1 LLNETLPGQYAPPDA
16 YRANLARITDRLQAY
31 QSRRTPPVTDRGGGK
46 LAWVDTTPFMCPK
59 AMGGDNGCVQTLNN
73 WAGELMGERG
83 VPVLSAYSHI
93 VGVCGAPPNEACM
106 GKEGL
111 RNWCPHASDE
121 AYQSLGEFLARGAR
135 KLLLE

>member
-1 LLNETLPGQYAPPDA
+1 
-16 YRANLARITDRLQAY
+16 
-31 QSRRTPPVTDRGGGK
+31 
-46 LAWVDTTPFMCPK
+46 
-59 AMGGDNGCVQTLNN
+59 
-73 WAGELMGERG
+73 
-83 VPVLSAYSHI
+83 
-93 VGVCGAPPNEACM
+93 M